1 MTQTAYIITRSLRE
15 AAVLVQMDTLRELFR
30 ESRGDSQDPPC
41 AFILDPFFDPRGSGV
56 FVMPHHIAHEFV
68 RRRPLRVQRAAEPLL
83 LADAAEGSMPVYVI
97 CKGAVGVEQVS
108 IAKLAPG
115 EN

>member
-1 MTQTAYIITRSLRE
+1 MTQTAYIIARSLRE
-15 AAVLVQMDTLRELFR
+15 ATVQGQMPTLRELLR
-30 ESRGDSQDPPC
+30 DCRQDMQGPLC
-41 AFILDPFFDPRGSGV
+41 AFILDPFFDPRDSGV
-56 FVMPHHIAHEFV
+56 FMMSRRAALDFV

-83 LADAAEGSMPVYVI
+83 LADAAEGAMPVYVI

-108 IAKLAPG
+108 ITKLAPG